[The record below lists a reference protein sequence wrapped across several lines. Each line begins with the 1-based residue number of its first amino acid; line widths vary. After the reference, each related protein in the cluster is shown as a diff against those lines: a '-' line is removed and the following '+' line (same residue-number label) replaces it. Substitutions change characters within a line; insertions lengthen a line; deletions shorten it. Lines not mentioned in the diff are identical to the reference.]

1 MPSSAMWKVDSDMKE
16 KKRYNWLILFMLA
29 IVGVD
34 QLTKI
39 LVIKNIPYGEQL
51 PVLPGVVHLTYVRN
65 AGAAFSM
72 LAGARW
78 LFLALVAAFFVVLAL
93 MVKKGLLRHPAELW
107 CMAAV
112 AGGALGNAIDR
123 AISGTVVDMIEVEFV
138 RFAVFNVADSFITCG
153 AIAFIV
159 YTLFFA
165 KKREKETPAEKEE
178 THEDPV

>member
-1 MPSSAMWKVDSDMKE
+1 MKPNN
-16 KKRYNWLILFMLA
+16 KKLYNWLIAFVLG
-29 IVGVD
+29 IVGLD

-39 LVIKNIPYGEQL
+39 LVIRSIPYGAQI
-51 PVLPGVVHLTYVRN
+51 PVWPGVVHLTYVRN

-72 LAGARW
+72 LSGARW
-78 LFLALVAAFFVVLAL
+78 LFLVLVAVFFVVLVL
-93 MVKKGLLRHPAELW
+93 LIKKGILSRPAELW
-107 CMAAV
+107 CMAAI

-153 AIAFIV
+153 AIAFIIF
-159 YTLFFA
+159 TLFFA
-165 KKREKETPAEKEE
+165 KKKETAQQEKEE